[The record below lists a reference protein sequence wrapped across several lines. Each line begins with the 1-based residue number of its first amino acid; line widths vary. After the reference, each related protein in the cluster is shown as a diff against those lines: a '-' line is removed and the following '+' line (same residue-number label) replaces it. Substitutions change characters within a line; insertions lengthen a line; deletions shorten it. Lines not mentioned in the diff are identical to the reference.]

1 MSWRSSASSN
11 LSFSLS
17 ELSPLNLCF
26 WCWRVVFFYHVVVF
40 FVSFLRVAKSA
51 LLQRPRRGAQYLS
64 LCIWLKKKAKN
75 YISIFLEIP
84 KSNHLIF
91 SSDDPLCGVF
101 RAAALAHCFIFVHC
115 LCLLYGGSFL
125 LVLPVYWRDGHIV
138 LPTRGS
144 PVYCCN
150 PLYPAVLLTQPF
162 PNPPSIAPHAS

>member
-17 ELSPLNLCF
+17 DLSPLNFLMLTCCIFLPCCCVFCF
-26 WCWRVVFFYHVVVF
+26 
-40 FVSFLRVAKSA
+40 FLACCQIGFATKTAK
-51 LLQRPRRGAQYLS
+51 RGTIFKS
-64 LCIWLKKKAKN
+64 LHLIIKKKAKN

-162 PNPPSIAPHAS
+162 PNPPSTAPHAS